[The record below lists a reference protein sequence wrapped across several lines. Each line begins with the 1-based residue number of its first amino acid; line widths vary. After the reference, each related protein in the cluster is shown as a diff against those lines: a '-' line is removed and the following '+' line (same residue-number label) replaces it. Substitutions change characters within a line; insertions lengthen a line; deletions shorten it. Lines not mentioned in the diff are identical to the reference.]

1 MNFETLLATKEKK
14 LQDCQKLT
22 KELKEEEKEIS
33 NHENIK
39 IINRRLQELIN
50 KEILFFNN
58 LEYTKFKNNPHEIND
73 LEDEIYFYFNLY
85 MNNIFELKSNNLI
98 FKSESKFIKYRES
111 YRIRKD
117 TQDFTN
123 ISKLILKK
131 SKDLFSLIN
140 IVGFFKSYS
149 Y

>member
-1 MNFETLLATKEKK
+1 
-14 LQDCQKLT
+14 
-22 KELKEEEKEIS
+22 
-33 NHENIK
+33 
-39 IINRRLQELIN
+39 
-50 KEILFFNN
+50 
-58 LEYTKFKNNPHEIND
+58 
-73 LEDEIYFYFNLY
+73 

-123 ISKLILKK
+123 TSKLVLEN